1 MALTAGHGFALRHN
15 APKVRKLRHG
25 EKELVLDH
33 PVIMG
38 ILNVT
43 PDSFSDGGKFFNKED
58 ALRHAEEM
66 VQAGAEIID
75 VGGESTR
82 PGAAPVSE
90 EDETA
95 RVVPV
100 IAAVREKFPDV
111 WISVDTS
118 TPGVMRKACAAG

>member
-43 PDSFSDGGKFFNKED
+43 PDSFSDGGKRNRMD
-58 ALRHAEEM
+58 AALRHVEEM
-66 VQAGAEIID
+66 LAE
-75 VGGESTR
+75 R
-82 PGAAPVSE
+82 A
-90 EDETA
+90 
-95 RVVPV
+95 
-100 IAAVREKFPDV
+100 
-111 WISVDTS
+111 
-118 TPGVMRKACAAG
+118 